1 MQKRS
6 QFEPGPQSTISSYA
20 PPFPDYSG
28 YSEYNS
34 SEMVVGNQE
43 YCIGINSRETYCRL
57 FHIFVVLGNEYEV
70 PPVSHIL

>member
-6 QFEPGPQSTISSYA
+6 PSPLFVA
-20 PPFPDYSG
+20 MPPPPDYSG

-34 SEMVVGNQE
+34 SEMVVGNQA
-43 YCIGINSRETYCRL
+43 YCIGINITETYCRL
-57 FHIFVVLGNEYEV
+57 FHIFVVLGNEYVV